1 MKRIFLLLAIIL
13 APIIS
18 LAQGINALYSF
29 STFDIPSKKPYVEIN
44 TSIDA
49 KSLSYVNNEAI
60 VELVVIIQQDSS
72 VLYVEKRDI
81 KVNKT
86 DDNTSIIDIQ
96 RVELDNGKYVAIFE
110 FKDKNLPNTQPLRI
124 EDNFEIN
131 YTKDQV
137 NISSV
142 QLIDSFQKTTTQN
155 IRSKNGVD
163 LVPYLFDAVTESKN
177 KVTYYAEIYNSDKQ
191 FGKDAYYIVSVVLEN
206 ISTGKKVEEIQ
217 KIKREKASQVNV
229 VMGTLDIEKLPQ
241 GNYYLVVEVRDG
253 KNILYAY
260 NRTAFRRYSKI
271 KEQDQT
277 NLPPNAFVHMITE
290 KDIDEN
296 MYCLMPIASESQK
309 SYIKQISNNIPFEEK
324 KFFLY
329 NFWRNI
335 NPENPN
341 GEWEHYMK
349 EVEYVN
355 SKYST
360 NIKKGYETEMGRVYL
375 VYGKPDYVIDEK
387 FKSSSGIRSRTAADK
402 AGNPYATNTAI
413 GAFAYM
419 PYQIW
424 KYKKTPFGEVNKGF
438 VFYALQNNLMEYYL
452 LHSDAKGE
460 PFDYNWESRLA
471 RGHLPEGV
479 EGEAGIQFRRGY

>member
-1 MKRIFLLLAIIL
+1 MKRIFLLFAIIL
-13 APIIS
+13 SPIIV

-29 STFDIPSKKPYVEIN
+29 STFDIPSNKPYVEIN

-49 KSLSYVNNEAI
+49 NSLSYINNEAI
-60 VELVVIIQQDSS
+60 VELLIVIRKDSS

-81 KVNKT
+81 KTIKETGNS
-86 DDNTSIIDIQ
+86 SIIDIQ
-96 RVELDNGKYVAIFE
+96 RVELDNGKYNVSFE

-131 YTKDQV
+131 FPKNQINV
-137 NISSV
+137 SSV
-142 QLIDSFQKTTTQN
+142 QLIDSYQKTTKQN

-163 LVPYLFDAVTESKN
+163 IVPYLFDAVPESKN
-177 KVTYYAEIYNSDKQ
+177 QITYYAEIYNSDKL
-191 FGKDAYYIVSVVLEN
+191 FGKDSYYIISAVLEN
-206 ISTGKKVEEIQ
+206 IATGKKVEEIQ
-217 KIKREKASQVNV
+217 KIKREKAAEVSIA
-229 VMGTLDIEKLPQ
+229 MGTLNIETLSQ

-253 KNILYAY
+253 RNILHAY
-260 NRTAFRRYSKI
+260 SSTAFRRYSKI

-277 NLPPNAFVHMITE
+277 SLPPNAFVHRISE

-296 MYCLMPIASESQK
+296 IYSLMPIASESQK
-309 SYIKQISNNIPFEEK
+309 SYIKQISNVKSFEEK

-329 NFWRNI
+329 NYWRNI

-402 AGNPYATNTAI
+402 AGNPYATNTTI

-479 EGEAGIQFRRGY
+479 EGEVGIQFRRGY